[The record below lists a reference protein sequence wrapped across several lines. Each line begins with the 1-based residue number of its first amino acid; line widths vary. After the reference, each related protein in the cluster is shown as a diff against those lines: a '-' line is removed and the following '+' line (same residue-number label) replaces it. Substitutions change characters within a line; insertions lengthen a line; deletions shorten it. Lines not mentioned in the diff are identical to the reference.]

1 MEVRPH
7 IEKILAAG
15 LLLLLLLACILLPG
29 WFSAPNPDGAASP
42 RSFSGD
48 TVVCAIAVDDQP
60 LTPEG
65 LVAGLNIELIRRC
78 AAADSFE
85 VRFVRPLP
93 GDRVQDSLAAGRY
106 DLAVMPADSLED
118 RALERM
124 PAAGSGVVWAL
135 APHHGS
141 KADSL
146 ERWLSGFME
155 TEDYLAEQER
165 FTCVR
170 NPRKAFDRGRQL
182 SRISPYDAT
191 LRAAAR
197 ELQWDW
203 RLLSALIYTE
213 SKFSLTAESRRGAFG
228 LMQIVPEPGER
239 DALLD
244 PQNNL
249 EHGTAH
255 LRRLQ
260 RLFLNRGM
268 EPGEDLD
275 RIVVAAYNA
284 GEGRMTDL
292 MALAELKG
300 LDPTRWESIRE
311 VIPLMA
317 EHADSIETVARGR
330 FHGGE
335 TLAYVDTVFTF
346 FNIYQEILR

>member
-1 MEVRPH
+1 MEIRPH

-15 LLLLLLLACILLPG
+15 LLLLLLIACILLPV
-29 WFSAPNPDGAASP
+29 WFSTPQPGPADPQ
-42 RSFSGD
+42 SFRGD

-78 AAADSFE
+78 AAVDSFE

-93 GDRVQDSLAAGRY
+93 GDRVRDSLAAGRY
-106 DLAVMPADSLED
+106 DLAVMPADSLGD
-118 RALERM
+118 MDMERM
-124 PAAGSGVVWAL
+124 EASGNGVVWAL
-135 APHHGS
+135 APHHGN

-146 ERWLSGFME
+146 ERWLEGFMK
-155 TEDYLAEQER
+155 TEDYLSEQER

-170 NPRKAFDRGRQL
+170 NPRRAFDLGRRID
-182 SRISPYDAT
+182 RISPYDAS
-191 LRAAAR
+191 LRTSAR

-203 RLLSALIYTE
+203 RLLAALIYTE

-228 LMQIVPEPGER
+228 LMQIVPEEGER

-260 RLFLNRGM
+260 RLFRGRGI

-284 GEGRMTDL
+284 GEGRLADL
-292 MALAELKG
+292 MSLAELKG
-300 LDPTRWESIRE
+300 LDPARWESIRE
-311 VIPLMA
+311 VIPMMA

-330 FHGGE
+330 FYGSE

-346 FNIYQEILR
+346 FNIYKEILR

>member
-1 MEVRPH
+1 MALRHH
-7 IEKILAAG
+7 IEKIIAAAV
-15 LLLLLLLACILLPG
+15 LSMLLLACILLPLWCPMPKPG
-29 WFSAPNPDGAASP
+29 PSAPL
-42 RSFSGD
+42 SFTGD
-48 TVVCAIAVDDQP
+48 TVVCAIAVDDRP

-78 AAADSFE
+78 AQADSFE

-93 GDRVQDSLAAGRY
+93 GDRVRDSLAAGRY
-106 DLAVMPADSLED
+106 DLAVMAADSLGESD
-118 RALERM
+118 LERM
-124 PAAGSGVVWAL
+124 EAAGDGVVWVL

-146 ERWLSGFME
+146 ERWLARFME
-155 TEDYLAEQER
+155 TEDYTSELER

-170 NPRKAFDRGRQL
+170 NPRRAFDRGRRIY
-182 SRISPYDAT
+182 RISPYDAT

-203 RLLSALIYTE
+203 RLLAALIYTE

-239 DALLD
+239 DSLLD
-244 PQNNL
+244 PLNNL

-255 LRRLQ
+255 IKRLQ
-260 RLFLNRGM
+260 RLFRNRGI
-268 EPGEDLD
+268 EPGDDLD
-275 RIVVAAYNA
+275 HIVVAAYNA
-284 GEGRMTDL
+284 GEGRLTDL
-292 MALAELKG
+292 MSLAEHKG
-300 LDPTRWESIRE
+300 LDPTSWECIRE
-311 VIPLMA
+311 VIPMMA

-330 FHGGE
+330 FYGDE

-346 FNIYQEILR
+346 YNIYKEILR